1 MTDYPTANSYPGR
14 LRPVR
19 LIVLHTMEV
28 PCTDQATHAVMRNFQ
43 DPALRTSAH
52 YGVGPGVTLSGVP
65 ETATAWATPGAN
77 ADGIQIEQ
85 AGYSGK
91 ASGDPA
97 GTDWTSGPGAAVV
110 ARTAALVRDLCNRW
124 NIPRRHLTD
133 AQLAAGEAGI
143 IGHVQASRVYGG
155 THWDPGETY
164 PWDAI
169 TSTQQTSAT
178 PTTPTTQKET
188 PEMVIIKS
196 ANRKAALIGPA
207 SFHQFR
213 NSEEQATAIAVLAPA
228 IKDTLSDRQYD
239 VIRAV
244 IAAGAL
250 DATQTRA
257 DLATLL
263 ADLDKETA

>member
-1 MTDYPTANSYPGR
+1 MSDYPTANSYPTR

-28 PCTDQATHAVMRNFQ
+28 PCTDQATRAVMVGFQ
-43 DPALRTSAH
+43 DTSRHASAH
-52 YGVGPGVTLSGVP
+52 YGVGPGLTLSGVP

-91 ASGDPA
+91 ESGTPA

-110 ARTAALVRDLCNRW
+110 ARTAALMRDLCARW

-155 THWDPGETY
+155 THWDPGDTY
-164 PWDAI
+164 PWEQI
-169 TSTQQTSAT
+169 TGSNQTT
-178 PTTPTTQKET
+178 TTPT
-188 PEMVIIKS
+188 PEEPMYIIKS
-196 ANRKAALIGPA
+196 RNRAATLVGPGM
-207 SFHQFR
+207 FHVFR
-213 NSEEQATAIAVLAPA
+213 NSEELAETLNVLRPGVR
-228 IKDTLSDRQYD
+228 DTLSDRQYD

-244 IAAGAL
+244 ILAGTIDAATTDAAL
-250 DATQTRA
+250 T
-257 DLATLL
+257 TLL
-263 ADLDKETA
+263 SSLDTPTA